1 MLKNLVKSHLE
12 KGIGQKVREAIRTQK
27 EFADIKAINQI
38 ASGVKAFAEQ
48 RGFECS
54 QSYELFY
61 EIGRKLLPRFAI
73 NEDARIILDDQQ
85 FLEYF
90 EKFAENNY
98 KSFERRWNLKE
109 FLKLVQNVDGDLAE
123 CGTYKGAAAFLFCT
137 FAQEHNRKVHLFD
150 SFQGLSE
157 PGANDGVFWQKGNLS
172 ASEQLVHDTLNGFSC
187 FKTYPGWIPSTFPN
201 VSDRLFAFLH
211 VDVDLEQPTYDTLE
225 FFYPRLNKGAVVILD
240 DHGFRTCPGARKAA
254 LEFMRDKPEQ
264 ILDLSTGQGLI
275 IKS

>member
-1 MLKNLVKSHLE
+1 MLKNLVKSRLE

-48 RGFECS
+48 RGFEGS

-109 FLKLVQNVDGDLAE
+109 FLKLVRNVDGDLAE

-137 FAQEHNRKVHLFD
+137 FAQEHNREVHLFD